1 VFSTVSGRALAANL
15 DLIVWRLKLLALFSI
30 LGALMLGCSGA
41 SGGQPKQAAVA
52 SPTPDSVT
60 RNYVA
65 LVSGYWSDYKTAEG
79 NGAHVCW
86 GDQFNDVGLVNPPIC
101 RSRAVAMLAVH
112 EKFLSDL
119 DSTPPPPKFATD
131 DRAFRSQLPKAIADV
146 EAMISAADTGSK
158 DAVFQATTV
167 YVDDMIPIVT
177 GALDDVD
184 PSVVHN

>member
-1 VFSTVSGRALAANL
+1 MLR
-15 DLIVWRLKLLALFSI
+15 RQKLLVVFSI
-30 LGALMLGCSGA
+30 LGALMLGCSSA
-41 SGGQPKQAAVA
+41 SGGSPKQTAVA
-52 SPTPDSVT
+52 APTPNSLT

-86 GDQFNDVGLVNPPIC
+86 GDQSNDVRLVNPALC
-101 RSRAVAMLAVH
+101 RSRSVARRAVH

-119 DSTPPPPKFATD
+119 DSTQPPPKFAAD

-146 EAMISAADTGSK
+146 KAMISAADTGSQ

-167 YVDDMIPIVT
+167 YVDDMIPVVT
-177 GALDDVD
+177 NALDDVD